1 MFKNILF
8 AALFALACL
17 ACSKESTNNT
27 TQETENIVPITFGS
41 EQSVTVQGY
50 DSDLMEP
57 FLSRDGTILLFNNL
71 NQDIVN
77 TDLHWALKID
87 DTTFDYQGI
96 IEGINTPDLEAVA
109 SMDLNNTLYYVY
121 TGAYFETLDALYTGT
136 FTTGMV
142 QDSDVVSGIS
152 RDELG
157 WINFDAE
164 ISADGNTLYFVDGRF
179 EQTSYPLEANLVIA
193 KKTGNSFAREA
204 NSEAIFEA
212 INTDHLEY
220 APALSQNELEI
231 YFTRLTLPLGD
242 NPEAKIYLSQ
252 RSSTDEPF
260 GSPQLIPEITGFVEG
275 ATLNSDDTGIYYHKK
290 VNDLFL
296 LYYLEKE

>member
-8 AALFALACL
+8 AALFAFACL

-27 TQETENIVPITFGS
+27 TQETDNIVPITFGS

-50 DSDLMEP
+50 DSDIMEP

-136 FTTGMV
+136 FNTGMV

-252 RSSTDEPF
+252 RSSTDSPF
-260 GSPQLIPEITGFVEG
+260 GSPQLISEITGFVEG

>member
-1 MFKNILF
+1 MIKKFMVV
-8 AALFALACL
+8 ALMALASL
-17 ACSKESTNNT
+17 SCSKETTNNT
-27 TQETENIVPITFGS
+27 TQETDNIDPITFGS
-41 EQSVTVQGY
+41 EQAVSVLGY
-50 DSDLMEP
+50 ESDMMEP
-57 FLSRDGTILLFNNL
+57 FLSRDGTILFFNNL

-96 IEGINTPDLEAVA
+96 LEGISSPDLEAVA
-109 SMDLNNTLYYVY
+109 SMDINNTLYYVY

-136 FTTGMV
+136 FNSGMV
-142 QDSDVVSGIS
+142 LNSDVVAGIS
-152 RDELG
+152 RNELG

-179 EQTSYPLEANLVIA
+179 EQTSYPVEANLVIA
-193 KKTGNSFAREA
+193 NKTGDSFTRDL

-260 GSPQLIPEITGFVEG
+260 GSPQLISEITGFVEG
-275 ATLNSDDTGIYYHKK
+275 ATLNYSDSGIYYHKK

>member
-8 AALFALACL
+8 AALFTLTCL

-27 TQETENIVPITFGS
+27 TQETDNNVPITFGN
-41 EQSVTVQGY
+41 EQSVSVQGY
-50 DSDLMEP
+50 DSDIMEP

-121 TGAYFETLDALYTGT
+121 TGAYFETLDALYTGI
-136 FTTGMV
+136 FNTGMV

-260 GSPQLIPEITGFVEG
+260 GSPQLISEISGFVEG
-275 ATLNSDDTGIYYHKK
+275 ATLNSDDTAIYYHKK

>member
-27 TQETENIVPITFGS
+27 TQETDNNVPIAFGN
-41 EQSVTVQGY
+41 EQSVSVQGY
-50 DSDLMEP
+50 DSDIMEP

-96 IEGINTPDLEAVA
+96 IEGINSPDLEAVA

-136 FTTGMV
+136 FNTGMV

-193 KKTGNSFAREA
+193 KKTGNSFARDT

-252 RSSTDEPF
+252 RSSTEEPF
-260 GSPQLIPEITGFVEG
+260 GSPQLISEITGFVEG
-275 ATLNSDDTGIYYHKK
+275 ATLNSDDTAIYYHKK